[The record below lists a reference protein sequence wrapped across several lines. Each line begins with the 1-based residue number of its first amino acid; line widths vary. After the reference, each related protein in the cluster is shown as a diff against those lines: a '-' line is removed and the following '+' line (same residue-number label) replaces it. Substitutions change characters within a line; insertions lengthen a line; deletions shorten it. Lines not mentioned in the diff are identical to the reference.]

1 MGRTSHCPALGCVRS
16 LTGGLTAL
24 PVVPLEQLWSAEG
37 VAFRYFDLGATFL
50 WATSGAVLAAR
61 RGYDLTGIFA
71 IALVSSCGG
80 GLLRDAL
87 FLQAG
92 PPIIVRTPS
101 YVILALVA
109 SLLVWGLGEKL
120 QGRVPPPI
128 VQLTIVADAL
138 GLGAFAVVG
147 MRLALA
153 ASIGVAGAV
162 LVGVVNAVGGGIL
175 RSLLLHRTP
184 EVFRPGQL
192 TAIAALVGALFYAGL
207 ALGLRVD
214 EDAAGVSA
222 MLLAAGVNWAS
233 RRFRFQTRPAW
244 STAARRRSMRGGKP

>member
-1 MGRTSHCPALGCVRS
+1 MTLLPAVTLD
-16 LTGGLTAL
+16 
-24 PVVPLEQLWSAEG
+24 QLWRAEG
-37 VAFRYFDLGATFL
+37 LAFRYFDLGATFL

-101 YVILALVA
+101 YVILTLLA
-109 SLLVWGLGEKL
+109 SLLVWGLGERL
-120 QGRVPPPI
+120 QGRLPNLV
-128 VQLTIVADAL
+128 VQLTGIADAI

-153 ASIGVAGAV
+153 ASISVAGAM
-162 LVGVVNAVGGGIL
+162 LVGVVNAVGGGIV

-192 TAIAALVGALFYAGL
+192 TAIAALVGTLLYAAL

-214 EDAAGVSA
+214 QDASG
-222 MLLAAGVNWAS
+222 LAAIALAAATHWAS
-233 RRFRFQTRPAW
+233 RRFRLQTRAAW
-244 STAARRRSMRGGKP
+244 STGARRRRRPSRTSRSR

>member
-1 MGRTSHCPALGCVRS
+1 MVD
-16 LTGGLTAL
+16 L
-24 PVVPLEQLWSAEG
+24 PTVPLEQLWRAEG
-37 VAFRYFDLGATFL
+37 VAFRYFDLSATFL
-50 WATSGAVLAAR
+50 WATTGAVLAAR

-101 YVILALVA
+101 YVLVTLLA
-109 SLLVWGLGEKL
+109 SIFVWRLGERL

-128 VQLTIVADAL
+128 VQLTAIADAI

-175 RSLLLHRTP
+175 RSILLHRTP

-192 TAIAALVGALFYAGL
+192 TAIAALLGALLYAL
-207 ALGLRVD
+207 LTLTLRVD
-214 EDAAGVSA
+214 EDIAGIAAIA
-222 MLLAAGVNWAS
+222 LAAGAHWAS
-233 RRFRFQTRPAW
+233 RRFRFQTRAAW
-244 STAARRRSMRGGKP
+244 SAAARRRKSATLR

>member
-1 MGRTSHCPALGCVRS
+1 LTVLPA
-16 LTGGLTAL
+16 
-24 PVVPLEQLWSAEG
+24 VPLEQLWRAEG

-92 PPIIVRTPS
+92 PPSIVRTPS
-101 YVILALVA
+101 YVIITLVA
-109 SLLVWGLGEKL
+109 SLLVWRLGERL
-120 QGRVPPPI
+120 HGRVPPPI
-128 VQLTIVADAL
+128 VQLTTIADAI
-138 GLGAFAVVG
+138 GLGAFAMVG

-192 TAIAALVGALFYAGL
+192 TAIAALGGTLLYAAL
-207 ALGLRVD
+207 ALGLHVD
-214 EDAAGVSA
+214 EDVAGLSSIA
-222 MLLAAGVNWAS
+222 LAAAVNWAS
-233 RRFRFQTRPAW
+233 RRFRFQTRAAW
-244 STAARRRSMRGGKP
+244 SAAARRRRSRSRAP